1 MGDAFERRE
10 VDDGGAGNTQP
21 GDTEIE
27 AACVRDIH
35 GPTAVREEG
44 CGVARE
50 EERQLSKTV
59 SSTSGFGENCRTDT
73 TVEVLAPPRT

>member
-1 MGDAFERRE
+1 MVGDTFERRE
-10 VDDGGAGNTQP
+10 VDDGGAGNTLP
-21 GDTEIE
+21 SDTEIE

-50 EERQLSKTV
+50 EERQLSK
-59 SSTSGFGENCRTDT
+59 
-73 TVEVLAPPRT
+73 